1 MKLQGYVDTGFANKI
16 DCTRNTTGFVFT
28 LGTTVISWISQLEK
42 IVALSTTEVEYV
54 TKTETSKEMIWL

>member
-1 MKLQGYVDTGFANKI
+1 MKLQGYVDTGFADKI
-16 DCTRNTTGFVFT
+16 DCTRNTTSFVFT